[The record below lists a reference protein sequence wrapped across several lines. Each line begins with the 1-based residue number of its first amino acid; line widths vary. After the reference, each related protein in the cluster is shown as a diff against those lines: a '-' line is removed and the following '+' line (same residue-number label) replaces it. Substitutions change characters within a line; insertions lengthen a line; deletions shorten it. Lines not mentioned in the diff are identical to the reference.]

1 LFPCM
6 QNLTHWQ
13 EAKFLLLTLVLLLS
27 AWHIVPQVGILW
39 LQSSRLDRPELLF
52 SEYED
57 ILLLYIEIVFCWFF
71 HYDSL
76 VDSISNKTGAE
87 ADKINILF
95 TWEWDNTNFR
105 KGMNNNMLNKV
116 KRKLVRWERK
126 QESSEGLNIL

>member
-13 EAKFLLLTLVLLLS
+13 EARFLLLTLVHLLS

-39 LQSSRLDRPELLF
+39 LQSSRLDQPELLF

-57 ILLLYIEIVFCWFF
+57 ILFLFIEIVFCWFF

-87 ADKINILF
+87 ADKINIPVRGSETIPTLGK
-95 TWEWDNTNFR
+95 EWTITCTQQSEA
-105 KGMNNNMLNKV
+105 KV
-116 KRKLVRWERK
+116 R
-126 QESSEGLNIL
+126 